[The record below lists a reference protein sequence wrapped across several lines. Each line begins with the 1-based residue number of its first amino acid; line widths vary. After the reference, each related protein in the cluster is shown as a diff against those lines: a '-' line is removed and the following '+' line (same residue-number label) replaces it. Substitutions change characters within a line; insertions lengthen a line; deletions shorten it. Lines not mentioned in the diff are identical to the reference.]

1 MPYHNQKKGM
11 KTMAYISFRSSSR
24 KAAIYEMLRGNGAT
38 AQEMA
43 EYTGFTVNH
52 VRAIIAE
59 FREVIDVE
67 IYRPKRSAGKFE
79 VYDAPIYRAVT
90 GVTISV

>member
-1 MPYHNQKKGM
+1 
-11 KTMAYISFRSSSR
+11 MAYISFRSSSR

-43 EYTGFTVNH
+43 EYTGFTVDR
-52 VRAIIAE
+52 VRVIIAE
-59 FREVIDVE
+59 FRQVIDIE
-67 IYRPKRSAGKFE
+67 TLRPKRNAGKFD

-90 GVTISV
+90 GVTISI

>member
-1 MPYHNQKKGM
+1 
-11 KTMAYISFRSSSR
+11 MAYISFRSSSR

-43 EYTGFTVNH
+43 DYTGLSVNT
-52 VRAIIAE
+52 VRAVIAE

-67 IYRPKRSAGKFE
+67 IHRPKRSAGKFE
-79 VYDAPIYRAVT
+79 LYEAPIYRAIT